1 MTFDSGYKNTL
12 EIFDNNQGT
21 VLWRKAP
28 FTFDDNNMQPRN
40 LTFGVFGPDLLDG
53 SGGVFF
59 GLIKDTDKRIR
70 PSFLGQMGCSSF
82 CVDLRETP
90 QLILSRQPIIHDNY
104 IPLCRD
110 LHTRYKDP
118 VVHYTAKA
126 KSFVVNGLPLYL
138 SDKVPTY
145 CIFDTGLSGMAVSSE
160 LFEGRNIQARR
171 NKEKSLWGD
180 VRVTFQTNA
189 GNEVELTAKGPI
201 TTPLDLGNETPWT
214 QRKRQEGNVIVL
226 GLAFLNG
233 LAMAIDTV
241 DDKIQFMK

>member
-1 MTFDSGYKNTL
+1 MKCSHVTL
-12 EIFDNNQGT
+12 PI
-21 VLWRKAP
+21 
-28 FTFDDNNMQPRN
+28 PRSHI
-40 LTFGVFGPDLLDG
+40 LLISGVFL
-53 SGGVFF
+53 
-59 GLIKDTDKRIR
+59 GLIKCTDKRIR
-70 PSFLGQMGCSSF
+70 PSFLGQTDYSSF
-82 CVDLRETP
+82 CVDLHETP
-90 QLILSRQPIIHDNY
+90 QLILSKQPMIQSSDY

-110 LHTRYKDP
+110 LNNRFKDP

-145 CIFDTGLSGMAVSSE
+145 CIFDTGLSGMSVSSE
-160 LFEGRNIQARR
+160 LFEGRNIQARK

-189 GNEVELTAKGPI
+189 GDEVELTAKSPI

-226 GLAFLNG
+226 GLAFLHG
-233 LAMAIDTV
+233 LAVAIDID